1 MLIGNVIAKIHSLS
15 KQFCTIFILWKT
27 YHSHQTF
34 PTCQSCISCSFFEK
48 HIIVQNFL
56 LSEWALDSLVFTL
69 FTSIVYTVRI
79 CGEELIVVVFES
91 DVCDVKRVFQLR
103 VSQNFRK
110 NQRKDRTSNT
120 TTIAITTFVRSI
132 LAPFLDI
139 KSRIS
144 IKKCFVK
151 LPSSMS
157 INVSF
162 LDLILS
168 DLNQQTSHAL
178 K

>member
-1 MLIGNVIAKIHSLS
+1 MYIDS
-15 KQFCTIFILWKT
+15 
-27 YHSHQTF
+27 
-34 PTCQSCISCSFFEK
+34 
-48 HIIVQNFL
+48 
-56 LSEWALDSLVFTL
+56 LDSLVFNL

-91 DVCDVKRVFQLR
+91 DVCDVKRVFQFK

-132 LAPFLDI
+132 LAPFVLGI

-144 IKKCFVK
+144 IK
-151 LPSSMS
+151 
-157 INVSF
+157 NV
-162 LDLILS
+162 L
-168 DLNQQTSHAL
+168 
-178 K
+178 

>member
-1 MLIGNVIAKIHSLS
+1 MKDYFIDYIS
-15 KQFCTIFILWKT
+15 K
-27 YHSHQTF
+27 YS
-34 PTCQSCISCSFFEK
+34 
-48 HIIVQNFL
+48 
-56 LSEWALDSLVFTL
+56 LDSLVFKL
-69 FTSIVYTVRI
+69 FTSIVYTVRT

-91 DVCDVKRVFQLR
+91 DVCDVKREFQFR

-132 LAPFLDI
+132 LAPFLGI
-139 KSRIS
+139 KSRII

>member
-1 MLIGNVIAKIHSLS
+1 M
-15 KQFCTIFILWKT
+15 
-27 YHSHQTF
+27 
-34 PTCQSCISCSFFEK
+34 
-48 HIIVQNFL
+48 
-56 LSEWALDSLVFTL
+56 
-69 FTSIVYTVRI
+69 YTVRI

-91 DVCDVKRVFQLR
+91 DVCDVKRVFQFK

-132 LAPFLDI
+132 LAPFVLGI

>member
-1 MLIGNVIAKIHSLS
+1 M
-15 KQFCTIFILWKT
+15 
-27 YHSHQTF
+27 
-34 PTCQSCISCSFFEK
+34 
-48 HIIVQNFL
+48 
-56 LSEWALDSLVFTL
+56 
-69 FTSIVYTVRI
+69 YTVRI

-139 KSRIS
+139 KSRIG